1 VDAPTHTR
9 GTTHDGAARE
19 APGGLYT
26 PEQRRRRDASRW
38 TLVQGVL
45 APVQFVAFAVSVVLV
60 LRFLVTGD
68 GLAAA
73 NVSVIVKTVALFAIM
88 YTGALW
94 EHDVFGRYLFAD
106 AFFWE
111 DVVSMAV
118 IALHVWYVVALAV
131 GALTPAARLW
141 IALAGYAA
149 YAVNATQFLLK
160 LRAARLQHAQ
170 QAALAPRSLA

>member
-1 VDAPTHTR
+1 MQASPGGHVDAPSQTR
-9 GTTHDGAARE
+9 AITHDGARRPAT
-19 APGGLYT
+19 AGPYT

-45 APVQFVAFAVSVVLV
+45 APLQFVAFAVSVVLV
-60 LRFLVTGD
+60 LRFLATGD

-73 NVSVIVKTVALFAIM
+73 NASVVVKTVALLAIM

-118 IALHVWYVVALAV
+118 IALHLWYVVALAL
-131 GALTPAARLW
+131 G
-141 IALAGYAA
+141 
-149 YAVNATQFLLK
+149 
-160 LRAARLQHAQ
+160 
-170 QAALAPRSLA
+170 